1 VSQPAT
7 RALDD
12 GAVREVRPGEYLIA
26 AAGTPE
32 RVVELAI
39 WLRDHDVRLG
49 ELRAGRQSLEEVFL
63 RLTTEGRS

>member
-1 VSQPAT
+1 MGSARGVAPEASTP
-7 RALDD
+7 
-12 GAVREVRPGEYLIA
+12 VRSL
-26 AAGTPE
+26 TP
-32 RVVELAI
+32 VIQLAI